1 MIEPNQNDGRTDKQK
16 REESRRACDRASDIE
31 WSDAE
36 DPVVL
41 PRHRGAVARVKMHP
55 REVKERKRDRRSQR
69 ERRRTERHTTR
80 KGVKGDAIVTLLRD
94 WDILQT

>member
-41 PRHRGAVARVKMHP
+41 PRHRGEVARLKMQP
-55 REVKERKRDRRSQR
+55 REVKERKRDRSQR
-69 ERRRTERHTTR
+69 ERRRTERHKPR
-80 KGVKGDAIVTLLRD
+80 KGVKGDPIVTLLRD